1 MSRAAPFQG
10 HTLAL
15 AGNPNVGKST
25 IFNALTGLKQHTG
38 NWPGKTVSNAQ
49 GYFSWKGQDFR
60 LTDVPGC
67 YSLLAHSQEEEVA
80 RDYICFGG
88 AEGVMVV
95 CDGTCLERNLNLVL
109 QILEVTSKVVVAVNL
124 MDEAKKK
131 GIQVDLAG
139 LEARL
144 GVRVLG
150 TAARQGS
157 GVEALMEGAA
167 AMVEQGERTALRVEY
182 PPYIET
188 AVGLLEDA
196 LEQELPECF
205 LPRRWVALR
214 LLEGDTSI
222 LMALNREMG
231 VNVARKGAIFKTLE
245 EIFQTWAKEGRERE
259 KTLGEIAAT
268 VVTKAAEIAGETVK
282 LDRERATRLD
292 RRLDRLFTSRSTGF
306 PIMLLLLLGIF
317 WLTMAGANYPSRLLS
332 HVLFGLEAPL
342 ANGLTNLG
350 VAPVAVELLVHGA
363 YRVVAW
369 VVAVMLPPMAIFFP
383 LFTLL
388 EDFGYL
394 PRVAFNLDKCFQG
407 CRACGKQA
415 LTMCMG
421 LGCNAV
427 GVTGCR
433 IIDSPRE
440 RLIAILTNALVP
452 CNGRLP
458 TMVTLITL
466 FLVGSSGSLATS
478 LGGAAVLVAV
488 MVLGVGMTLLASK
501 LLSGTILKGEPS
513 SFALELPPYRRP
525 QVWKVIVRSVVDRTL
540 KVLARAVIAA
550 APAGVLIWVLAN
562 VKLGNVTLLATLT
575 GALDPVGRWLGMDGV
590 ILTAFLLGL
599 PANEIVLPIIIMSYL
614 SQGSLTELSGAAL
627 LELLGQNGWTA
638 VTAVCVILFSLM
650 HWPCATTCMT
660 IYQETKSVKWTALAV
675 VVPTALGVCG
685 CLLVNGIARWI

>member
-1 MSRAAPFQG
+1 MSRATPFQG

-49 GYFSWKGQDFR
+49 GYFTWKGQEFR

-109 QILEVTSKVVVAVNL
+109 QILEVTNKVVVAVNL
-124 MDEAKKK
+124 MDEAEKK

-167 AMVEQGERTALRVEY
+167 AMVEQEERTALGVEY

-188 AVGLLEDA
+188 AVERLEEA
-196 LEQELPECF
+196 LEQELPACP

-231 VNVARKGAIFKTLE
+231 VNVARKGAIRKTLE

-268 VVTKAAEIAGETVK
+268 VVAKASEIAGETVK

-317 WLTMAGANYPSRLLS
+317 WLTMVGANYPSQLLS
-332 HVLFGLEAPL
+332 HVLFGLEDPL

-350 VAPVAVELLVHGA
+350 LEPVAVELLVHGA

-394 PRVAFNLDKCFQG
+394 PRVAFNLDKCFQS
-407 CRACGKQA
+407 CRTCGKQA

-440 RLIAILTNALVP
+440 RLIATLTNALVP

-466 FLVGSSGSLATS
+466 FLVGSSGSLVAS

-501 LLSGTILKGEPS
+501 LLSATILKGEPS

-525 QVWKVIVRSVVDRTL
+525 QIWKVIVRSVVDRTL

-562 VKLGNVTLLATLT
+562 VKLGDVTLLATLT

-685 CLLVNGIARWI
+685 CLLVNGIAQWI